1 MHNRH
6 HIQFLKKKKNEYTPH
21 ISENILV
28 KYIYL
33 RHNSIEIKL
42 EYILE

>member
-6 HIQFLKKKKNEYTPH
+6 HIQFLKKKNEYTPH

-28 KYIYL
+28 QYIYL
-33 RHNSIEIKL
+33 KYNSIEIKL